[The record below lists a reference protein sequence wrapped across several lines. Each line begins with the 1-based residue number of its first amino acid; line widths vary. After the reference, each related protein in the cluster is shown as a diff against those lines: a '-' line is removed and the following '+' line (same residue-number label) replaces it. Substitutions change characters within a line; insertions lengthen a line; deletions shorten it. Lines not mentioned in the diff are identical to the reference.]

1 MVDSAQ
7 PEARSDTRR
16 PRILIIGGGF
26 GGLAAAGVL
35 ASRAV
40 DLTIIDRRNHHL
52 FQPLLYQVATAA
64 LESST
69 IAMPIRRLFRKAKN
83 VEVILDEV
91 VAIDLKRNL
100 VTGRNGEVGYDYLV
114 VAAGATHSYFGHDE
128 WAEPAPGLKTIEDA
142 VIIRQRVLVAFE
154 AAERES
160 DPEIK
165 REWVTFVVIGG
176 GPTGAEL
183 AGAIAEIGNRVIERD
198 FRRIGKT
205 RVVLI
210 EAGSRLLPTM
220 SEKSSANALRQL
232 RKLGV
237 EVMLGSAVTAVDDN
251 TVSCGAK
258 QIRTRTAIWAAGV
271 AANPLGAALGAPLD
285 RAGRVQVN
293 ADLSVPDAR
302 NVFVVG
308 DLASISYQGKPV
320 PGVAPAA
327 MQEGRHAARS
337 ILRAIEGKTAEP
349 FRYFDKGS
357 LATIGRGAAVADIG
371 RLHLS
376 GMIAW
381 LAWAGIHIVYLLG
394 GRNRILTLTEWAWM
408 YFRNDRGA
416 RLITGDVEALYERG
430 ASPPSTKR
438 SI

>member
-1 MVDSAQ
+1 MDDSAQ
-7 PEARSDTRR
+7 PETRSTSRR
-16 PRILIIGGGF
+16 PRIVIIGGGF
-26 GGLAAAGVL
+26 AGLAAAGIL

-64 LESST
+64 LEPST
-69 IAMPIRRLFRKAKN
+69 IAMPIRRLFRKAKH

-91 VAIDLKRNL
+91 VSIDLSRNL
-100 VTGRNGEVGYDYLV
+100 VIARNGEVAYDYLV
-114 VAAGATHSYFGHDE
+114 VAAGATHSYFGHDQWE
-128 WAEPAPGLKTIEDA
+128 EAAPGLKTIEDA
-142 VIIRQRVLVAFE
+142 VTIRQRVLVAFE
-154 AAERES
+154 AAEREP
-160 DPEIK
+160 DPEFK
-165 REWVTFVVIGG
+165 REWMTFAVIGG
-176 GPTGAEL
+176 GPTGVEL

-198 FRRIGKT
+198 FRRTGRT
-205 RVVLI
+205 RVILI
-210 EAGSRLLPTM
+210 EAGPRLLPTM
-220 SEKSSANALRQL
+220 SEKSSENALRQL
-232 RKLGV
+232 KKLGA

-251 TVSCGAK
+251 TVSCGAG

-271 AANPLGAALGAPLD
+271 AANPLGRALGAPLD

-293 ADLSVPDAR
+293 TDLSVPGAR

-308 DLASISYQGKPV
+308 DLAALSYQGKPV

-327 MQEGRHAARS
+327 IQEGRHAARN
-337 ILRAIEGKTAEP
+337 ILRAIDSKPGDP

-394 GRNRILTLTEWAWM
+394 GRNRFLTLTEWAWM

-430 ASPPSTKR
+430 TQPHPKH
-438 SI
+438 

>member
-1 MVDSAQ
+1 MDDSAQ
-7 PEARSDTRR
+7 PETRSQSRR
-16 PRILIIGGGF
+16 PTIVIIGGGF
-26 GGLAAAGVL
+26 AGLAAAGTL
-35 ASRAV
+35 ASKAV
-40 DLTIIDRRNHHL
+40 DVTIIDRRNHHL

-64 LESST
+64 LEPST
-69 IAMPIRRLFRKAKN
+69 IAMPIRRLFRKAKH

-91 VAIDLKRNL
+91 VSIDLPRNL
-100 VTGRNGEVGYDYLV
+100 VIARNGEVPYDYLV
-114 VAAGATHSYFGHDE
+114 VAAGATHSYFGHDQWE
-128 WAEPAPGLKTIEDA
+128 EAAPGLKTIEDA
-142 VIIRQRVLVAFE
+142 VTIRQRVLVAFE
-154 AAERES
+154 AAEREP
-160 DPEIK
+160 DPQIK
-165 REWVTFVVIGG
+165 REWMTFVVIGG
-176 GPTGAEL
+176 GPTGVEL

-198 FRRIGKT
+198 FRRTGRT
-205 RVVLI
+205 RVILI
-210 EAGSRLLPTM
+210 EAGPRLLPTM
-220 SEKSSANALRQL
+220 SEKSSENALRQL
-232 RKLGV
+232 KKLGA

-251 TVSCGAK
+251 TVSCGAA

-271 AANPLGAALGAPLD
+271 AANPLGRALGAPLD

-293 ADLSVPDAR
+293 SDLSVPGAR

-308 DLASISYQGKPV
+308 DLAALSCQGKPV

-327 MQEGRHAARS
+327 IQEGRHAARN
-337 ILRAIEGKTAEP
+337 ILRAIDSKPGDP

-357 LATIGRGAAVADIG
+357 LATIGKGAAVADIG

-394 GRNRILTLTEWAWM
+394 GRNRFLTLTEWAWM

-430 ASPPSTKR
+430 TQPHPKH
-438 SI
+438 